1 VLRCTRCDRE
11 GTVGQVTAHTA
22 RGACHGAEVVVVS
35 YPDGVERIVQQV
47 SHAAVVTPA
56 APVPPPPSPALEDI
70 VAAIEETGLPPKPET
85 PDSNDDRPAIQD
97 AVDASAAFGR
107 DPDGYTDERWDEI
120 EPNEPEDPDEPDV
133 PAPPD
138 VPDRRRTPRTGTAG
152 DRPLAPPPFL
162 EDAWRPVH
170 LSPDSH
176 VYYRIA
182 CTDPTFAE
190 RFGGNFRGTVN
201 SFADDIIHAFFTL
214 NLGYSLGLAPLPT
227 LGDDAD
233 DLVDEDAPVTA
244 QEVRAMLTEML
255 GRSEVSHAR
264 TADHAVAS

>member
-1 VLRCTRCDRE
+1 MPSSFKPRPVSKYPRGSVLRCLRCDRE

-22 RGACHGAEVVVVS
+22 RGACTGAEVVVVS

-47 SHAAVVTPA
+47 SHAAVVEPA
-56 APVPPPPSPALEDI
+56 GTVPPPPIEAI
-70 VAAIEETGLPPKPET
+70 VAAIEETGQSPNPEPP
-85 PDSNDDRPAIQD
+85 A
-97 AVDASAAFGR
+97 AAFGR
-107 DPDGYTDERWDEI
+107 DPDSYVRSYDRDEI

-133 PAPPD
+133 PAPPEI
-138 VPDRRRTPRTGTAG
+138 PDRRRNPRPGTAG
-152 DRPLAPPPFL
+152 DRPVTPPPFL

-190 RFGGNFRGTVN
+190 RFGGNFRGSVN
-201 SFADDIIHAFFTL
+201 AFADDIIHAFFTL
-214 NLGYSLGLAPLPT
+214 NLGYSLGLAPLP
-227 LGDDAD
+227 GAD
-233 DLVDEDAPVTA
+233 DDEADDDEPVTA
-244 QEVRAMLTEML
+244 EQVREMLTEML
-255 GRSEVSHAR
+255 GRSEVSNGR